1 VKSTTIDLVQL
12 SDDRAAYEVEQFV
25 AGHPCVVNAQADFIS
40 DSVYVEHQDTLSH
53 DELLDHVEHAGC
65 TPSERP
71 ASMVDKLRLALK

>member
-25 AGHPCVVNAQADFIS
+25 SGHPCVVSAQADMLS
-40 DSVYVEHQDTLSH
+40 NCVHVEHHDRLSH
-53 DELLDHVEHAGC
+53 EELLDHVEHAGC

-71 ASMVDKLRLALK
+71 ASMVDKLRLAFK